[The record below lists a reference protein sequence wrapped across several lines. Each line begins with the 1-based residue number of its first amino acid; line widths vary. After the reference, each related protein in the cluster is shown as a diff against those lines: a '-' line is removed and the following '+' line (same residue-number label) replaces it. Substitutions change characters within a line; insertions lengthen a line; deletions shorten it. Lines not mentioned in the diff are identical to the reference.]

1 MTVEMKIPRRRRARP
16 QVVTVIVAGA
26 ILLGGVLG
34 VSAANS
40 VPTTKAND
48 QSRAI
53 ATDDLKPTPDCS
65 GITVTNKVNGSSGT
79 SGADL
84 MTGSSGV
91 DTMTGVAGNDC
102 ILGGGGNDSLN
113 GGTGTD
119 VCIGGPG
126 TDTFNP
132 SCETQIQ

>member
-1 MTVEMKIPRRRRARP
+1 MKIPRRRRARP
-16 QVVTVIVAGA
+16 PVVGVLLLGA
-26 ILLGGVLG
+26 VLVGGVLG

-40 VPTTKAND
+40 VPATKAND

-65 GITVTNKVNGSSGT
+65 GITVTTKVNGSGIFNGT
-79 SGADL
+79 VGADL
-84 MTGSSGV
+84 ITGGSGI
-91 DTMTGVAGNDC
+91 DTISGQNGNDC
-102 ILGGGGNDSLN
+102 ILGGGGADALT
-113 GGTGTD
+113 GGMGTD

-126 TDTFNP
+126 TDTFA